1 MCPTKCIEE
10 VQDVVI
16 VESNADQVCGT
27 DGLSYPSECQLQI
40 AACKKQ
46 QYIVVAN
53 KGECGKFCVLQI
65 FSIFCLLSSLY
76 YIVTDL
82 CRGVNCKH
90 GAHCEQGLCVC
101 PTHCP
106 TSEETLC
113 ATDMNTVSLRCHA
126 PFQNKA
132 FK

>member
-53 KGECGKFCVLQI
+53 KGECGKFCTPIFPSFLLVVKFSIILLQI
-65 FSIFCLLSSLY
+65 F
-76 YIVTDL
+76 VE
-82 CRGVNCKH
+82 V
-90 GAHCEQGLCVC
+90 
-101 PTHCP
+101 
-106 TSEETLC
+106 
-113 ATDMNTVSLRCHA
+113 
-126 PFQNKA
+126 
-132 FK
+132 